1 MESNQISLHEKV
13 ANAFRERNI
22 PVKREDIAATLVD
35 ADTCKWIETHLTP
48 ETLLSKEELTLYVL
62 SYASRKHYCNLP
74 LAKKLLLT
82 DISFILRYIKLEA
95 TGSLKSILQGQEISS
110 TRPFLDDEIRD
121 AIGSLTA
128 STAAIEHQTKTLKV
142 QCKELNSQIR
152 NGIRSRQRE
161 AKAWEHL
168 KNKNAREKEQIDV
181 AVEDFTHDFEATLG
195 SVQSLFSTEANTLL
209 PQLASKLKDDDRSM
223 QGLEKIAS
231 TIQIDTNYKE
241 LRARAIEL
249 TAKLARYLAEA
260 VHSRLDRLYTE
271 TLQSSPPGLDEY
283 DEEAVAALQEEI
295 SSLYSEIEILSEM
308 ATEQQFRD
316 PILRALQS
324 RGTEAHST
332 SQQQLEQIFDTILE
346 LTQSTERI
354 TERLNNRQSHRT
366 ALSYLAAKYKCERE
380 SELSE
385 QQTSKTTTAQ
395 KRLSRVSYAP
405 ATPKDTDRRSSIS
418 LPLDHSSKALD
429 QLLRR
434 LGVSIIDL
442 VESRLTDNP
451 SAALD
456 EKQQHMLEMLQNL
469 QSTAESPLSVYLEAA
484 DQAAQLLHSALYAD
498 SPFEVSMADAAQN
511 PKLGSLES
519 RIEVLR
525 KGIDGLDVDIFQGG
539 DKAQEKFMERWG

>member
-22 PVKREDIAATLVD
+22 PVKRDDIAAALTD
-35 ADTCKWIETHLTP
+35 AYYTCKWIETHLTP
-48 ETLLSKEELTLYVL
+48 ETLLSKEELALY
-62 SYASRKHYCNLP
+62 
-74 LAKKLLLT
+74 T
-82 DISFILRYIKLEA
+82 KLEA
-95 TGSLKSILQGQEISS
+95 TDSLKSILQGQEIPS

-121 AIGSLTA
+121 AIGSLKA
-128 STAAIEHQTKTLKV
+128 STAAIEHQTETLKL
-142 QCKELNSQIR
+142 QCKELKSQIR
-152 NGIRSRQRE
+152 NGNQSRQRE
-161 AKAWEHL
+161 AKAWGHL
-168 KNKNAREKEQIDV
+168 KSKHAREKQQIDV
-181 AVEDFTHDFEATLG
+181 VVEDLTDDFEATLG
-195 SVQSLFSTEANTLL
+195 SVQSLLSTEANTLL
-209 PQLASKLKDDDRSM
+209 PQLAHKLKDDDRSM

-241 LRARAIEL
+241 LSARAIEL
-249 TAKLARYLAEA
+249 TAILARYLAEE
-260 VHSRLDRLYTE
+260 VHSRLDRLYIE
-271 TLQSSPPGLDEY
+271 TLQSSASGRDE
-283 DEEAVAALQEEI
+283 DDGEALATLQKEI

-308 ATEQQFRD
+308 TTQQQFRD

-324 RGTEAHST
+324 SGTEARSI

-380 SELSE
+380 SKLSE
-385 QQTSKTTTAQ
+385 QQSNKTAVAQ
-395 KRLSRVSYAP
+395 KRLSRLSYAP
-405 ATPKDTDRRSSIS
+405 STPKDTDRRTLIS
-418 LPLDHSSKALD
+418 LPLDRGSKALE

-442 VESRLTDNP
+442 VESGLIDNA

-456 EKQQHMLEMLQNL
+456 EKQQHMLDMLRNL
-469 QSTAESPLSVYLEAA
+469 QSTAESPLSVYLGAA
-484 DQAAQLLHSALYAD
+484 DQAAQLLHSSLHAD
-498 SPFEVSMADAAQN
+498 SHFEVSMADDAQN
-511 PKLGSLES
+511 QKLDTLES

-525 KGIDGLDVDIFQGG
+525 KVIDGLDVDILQGG

>member
-1 MESNQISLHEKV
+1 MENNQTSLHEKV

-22 PVKREDIAATLVD
+22 PVKRDDIAAALAD
-35 ADTCKWIETHLTP
+35 ANTCKWIENHLTP
-48 ETLLSKEELTLYVL
+48 ETLLSKEELTLY
-62 SYASRKHYCNLP
+62 
-74 LAKKLLLT
+74 T
-82 DISFILRYIKLEA
+82 KLEA

-121 AIGSLTA
+121 AIGSLKA
-128 STAAIEHQTKTLKV
+128 STAAIEHQTETLKL
-142 QCKELNSQIR
+142 QCKELKSQMR
-152 NGIRSRQRE
+152 NGNQSRQRE
-161 AKAWEHL
+161 AKAWGQL
-168 KNKNAREKEQIDV
+168 KNKHAREKQQIDV
-181 AVEDFTHDFEATLG
+181 AVEDLTLDFETTLG
-195 SVQSLFSTEANTLL
+195 SVQSLLSSEANTLL
-209 PQLASKLKDDDRSM
+209 PQLAGKLKDDDRSM
-223 QGLEKIAS
+223 QSLEKIAS
-231 TIQIDTNYKE
+231 TIQIDTNDKE
-241 LRARAIEL
+241 LSARAIEL
-249 TAKLARYLAEA
+249 TAKLAKYLAEE
-260 VHSRLDRLYTE
+260 VHSRLDRLYLE
-271 TLQSSPPGLDEY
+271 SLQSSAPGLDKD
-283 DEEAVAALQEEI
+283 DEEALVTLQEEI
-295 SSLYSEIEILSEM
+295 NSLYSEIEILSEM
-308 ATEQQFRD
+308 TTQQEFRD

-366 ALSYLAAKYKCERE
+366 ALSYLAAKYKCEQE
-380 SELSE
+380 SKLAE

-395 KRLSRVSYAP
+395 KRLSRLSYAP
-405 ATPKDTDRRSSIS
+405 STPKDTDRRSSLS
-418 LPLDHSSKALD
+418 LPLDHGSKALE

-442 VESRLTDNP
+442 VESGLTDSA

-469 QSTAESPLSVYLEAA
+469 QSTAESPLSVYLGAA

-498 SPFEVSMADAAQN
+498 SPFEVSLADGAQN
-511 PKLGSLES
+511 QKLGTLES

-525 KGIDGLDVDIFQGG
+525 KGIDGLDVDILQGG